1 MSNWT
6 NRTVEGDVVRERISP
21 RLPMAVLLVAG
32 LAGCAAP
39 QPHDASSPAPVV
51 EPALSEQDMPMI
63 RTEYV
68 YSEHRQAPVQLYLAY
83 PGALESTADLPMV
96 LYLHG
101 RDGVWPTPIPYDT
114 LASLER
120 LYREGSI
127 PAFGFAVVDGGYN
140 PYWNDGS
147 LNGDLAALLHNEL
160 PRWLQE
166 RGMGDRDGRP
176 FAVAGISTG
185 GFGALNYAA
194 DRNLAGHPVAA
205 VAAVAPALQVS
216 WEGMREKEAFA
227 TEEDW
232 SAVDPLR
239 RLGDLGDVPV
249 GVWTGDEDPFL
260 DGIHRLVDEYP
271 HTPVV
276 SVLPGGHDPSV
287 FEAIG
292 PDFVTFLADAL
303 GSGDA
308 DE

>member
-1 MSNWT
+1 M
-6 NRTVEGDVVRERISP
+6 VRERIFR
-21 RLPMAVLLVAG
+21 RLLMAVLLAAG
-32 LAGCAAP
+32 MAGCAAP
-39 QPHDASSPAPVV
+39 PLHDASSPAPVV
-51 EPALSEQDMPMI
+51 EPALSEQDMPVI

-68 YSEHRQAPVQLYLAY
+68 YSEHRRAPVQLYLAY
-83 PGALESTADLPMV
+83 PDGLESTADLPMV

-147 LNGDLAALLHNEL
+147 ANGDLAALLHGEL

-166 RGMGDRDGRP
+166 RGMGDAGGRP

-205 VAAVAPALQVS
+205 VAALAPALQVS
-216 WEGMREKEAFA
+216 WESMREKETFA

-239 RLGDLGDVPV
+239 RLGDLGDVPL

-260 DGIHRLVDEYP
+260 EGINRLVDEYP
-271 HTPVV
+271 NTPVV

-287 FEAIG
+287 FEVVG
-292 PDFVTFLADAL
+292 LDFVTFLSDAL
-303 GSGDA
+303 PSDVG
-308 DE
+308 E